1 MYAIEKPEID
11 KSQFETIIEEINEEN
26 IPPNTKVL
34 RSSLNR
40 EAPKYNSTKAEEQVD
55 ALRKPLELFS
65 PVRAAMKTYDFESGK
80 YDDLNTKPEKYFP
93 YLPICLMF

>member
-1 MYAIEKPEID
+1 MWKSTNASSSDWKMYAIEKPEID

-26 IPPNTKVL
+26 IPPNAKVL

-55 ALRKPLELFS
+55 ALRKPLGLFS
-65 PVRAAMKTYDFESGK
+65 PVRAAMGRGQNK
-80 YDDLNTKPEKYFP
+80 
-93 YLPICLMF
+93 